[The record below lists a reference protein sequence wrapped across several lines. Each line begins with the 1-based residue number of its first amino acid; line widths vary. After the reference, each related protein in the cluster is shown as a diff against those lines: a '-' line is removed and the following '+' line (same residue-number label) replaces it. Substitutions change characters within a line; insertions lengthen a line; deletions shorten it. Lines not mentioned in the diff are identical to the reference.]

1 MEVYIKNVM
10 QQQGVSTKQLAER
23 LNKSPQYV
31 SNIVNG
37 GKNLSMN
44 TLQDVAAALGVPA
57 WRLLAPDHVG
67 ERPSDGSS
75 QVCPHCGH
83 RLNIKIE

>member
-23 LNKSPQYV
+23 LKKSPQYV

-44 TLQDVAAALGVPA
+44 TLQEVANALGVPT
-57 WRLLAPDHVG
+57 WRLLAPDGVG
-67 ERPSDGSS
+67 ERTTDGLA
-75 QVCPHCGH
+75 QVCPHCGKP
-83 RLNIKIE
+83 ITVKIE